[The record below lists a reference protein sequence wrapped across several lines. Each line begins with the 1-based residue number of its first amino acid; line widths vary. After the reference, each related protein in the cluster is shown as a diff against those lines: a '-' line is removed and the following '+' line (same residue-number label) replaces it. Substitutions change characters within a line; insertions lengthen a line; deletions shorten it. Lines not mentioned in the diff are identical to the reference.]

1 MTKEEMIKEISQ
13 GKKRFSPE
21 LIEELVEFYDEFDPY
36 GVLDFY
42 GCITIKSHREKMKKD
57 IRYLLRND
65 PEQAIKDIK
74 YTMEN

>member
-1 MTKEEMIKEISQ
+1 MTKEKMIEEI
-13 GKKRFSPE
+13 GKCKKRFSPE

-42 GCITIKSHREKMKKD
+42 GDITVKTRREKMKKD

-65 PEQAIKDIK
+65 HIQAIKDIK
-74 YTMEN
+74 STMED